1 MATPFVQGR
10 LRNEKLSGVLST
22 TCAHCDLPI
31 EVEITSAM
39 GLRVITEGA
48 TPLIS
53 TPMVN
58 LKKLKD
64 PSIVDAF

>member
-1 MATPFVQGR
+1 M
-10 LRNEKLSGVLST
+10 SGVLST
-22 TCAHCDLPI
+22 TCAHCDQSI
-31 EVEITSAM
+31 EVEVNSDM
-39 GLRVITEGA
+39 GFRVITQGA